1 MINIAGKALLKPD
14 FQNLPSRQPLWA
26 QKMPFQRTS
35 SMTHQDSLT
44 STRFSGGNKPM
55 RTQKRQNPS
64 LVNKLFGDPAK
75 NLTWA
80 FGYSVGGILLLPM
93 APAATGAFCLAG
105 VHLVSATY
113 QFLTRKTD
121 NVSSS
126 STSSQSAAGASVNQP
141 VKKPLSVLA

>member
-1 MINIAGKALLKPD
+1 
-14 FQNLPSRQPLWA
+14 
-26 QKMPFQRTS
+26 
-35 SMTHQDSLT
+35 
-44 STRFSGGNKPM
+44 M